1 MVVMIMTLLN
11 ILQKIKKY
19 NKGNYRQFSLCFAMS
34 VMLVSALTLFMTSP
48 FVMSRLPVGGD
59 SRKMLYMV
67 YAVAVI
73 GCVLFTVYATSLFLR
88 FKSREIGVLL
98 ALGTDKRTLTKTLM
112 KEIGGLTVKIAVL
125 SILAGAVLSFG
136 IGKLY
141 ESMIQS
147 AGGDHF
153 GFSIL
158 GIGISVLFFLI
169 VGAMIMMMTSRFMKR
184 ANVIEILNEERRNEP
199 IKQQVGERYLLTG
212 VICVVVGIFGGLVVP
227 YLVSVIWK
235 MKLGAYMYGFY
246 LLVLIGLYRIM
257 VYSVAVH
264 KRGRKPQKYYKNLI
278 SFGLMKFQGISV
290 VRNMLIITLLLAGTL
305 FAVFFSVANYI
316 QGSMSAST
324 EANDISYQYLGG
336 ADGLT
341 EEKVKDLASEYQ
353 VQIEDYREAEFIRLL
368 GSGVC
373 RENYD
378 KDGKLIEEYREK
390 DFYKN
395 FISATV
401 FSEVTGL
408 KVTVEPGTYQY
419 ISREGNSESY
429 WFLPEDLDRAE
440 NTTTGNIQELIYAGT
455 VEYSSFFWNR
465 GQDGSAAY
473 ILNDTDY
480 EKLKE
485 GISEELTLRHVLFNL
500 TEEGDA
506 YGFSKKLYEEY
517 CNSVPDNMRVMSN
530 YDEYRASVD
539 KDYEYGETVE
549 LYADRPEMEVD
560 WKYAPVLVPLQ
571 EKIFILTYATL
582 LLVFVFVA
590 FICLIA
596 AGVIGYTRSMTVACK
611 SKRVLVDVQK
621 LGADRNY
628 LTGILKM
635 QIKKVFILPTVI
647 AIVIMF
653 AYYMLVLWQNDGCIT
668 DQEYPVILINAG
680 ICLVLSGYQYVIYR
694 RSLKK
699 AEEVVFDSNMKVLQ

>member
-1 MVVMIMTLLN
+1 MTLLN

-48 FVMSRLPVGGD
+48 FVISRLPVGGD

-112 KEIGGLTVKIAVL
+112 KEIGGLTAKIAVL
-125 SILAGAVLSFG
+125 SILAGAVLAFG

-153 GFSIL
+153 GFSL
-158 GIGISVLFFLI
+158 FGIGISVLFFLI

-199 IKQQVGERYLLTG
+199 IKQQVGERYLLIG

-246 LLVLIGLYRIM
+246 LLVLVGLYRIM

-324 EANDISYQYLGG
+324 EANDISYQYLGS

-378 KDGKLIEEYREK
+378 EDGRLIEEYREK

-395 FISATV
+395 FISATT

-440 NTTTGNIQELIYAGT
+440 NTTTGNMLELSYAGT

-517 CNSVPDNMRVMSN
+517 CKSVPDNMRVMGN

-539 KDYEYGETVE
+539 QDYEYGETVE

-571 EKIFILTYATL
+571 EKLFILTYATL

-635 QIKKVFILPTVI
+635 QIKKVFVLPTVI

-668 DQEYPVILINAG
+668 VQEYPVIVINAG

-699 AEEVVFDSNMKVLQ
+699 AEEVVFDSNMKVIQ

>member
-1 MVVMIMTLLN
+1 MTLLN

-48 FVMSRLPVGGD
+48 FVMSRLPIGGD

-112 KEIGGLTVKIAVL
+112 KEIGGLTAKIAVL
-125 SILAGAVLSFG
+125 SILAGAVLAFG

-199 IKQQVGERYLLTG
+199 IKQRVGERYLLIG
-212 VICVVVGIFGGLVVP
+212 VICVAVGIFGGLVVP

-246 LLVLIGLYRIM
+246 LLVLVGLYRIM

-264 KRGRKPQKYYKNLI
+264 KRGRKPQKYYKHLI

-378 KDGKLIEEYREK
+378 EDGRLIEEYREK

-395 FISATV
+395 FISATT

-440 NTTTGNIQELIYAGT
+440 NTTTGNMLELSYAGT

-517 CNSVPDNMRVMSN
+517 CKSVPDNMRVMGN

-539 KDYEYGETVE
+539 QDYEYGETVE

-571 EKIFILTYATL
+571 EKLFILTYATL

-635 QIKKVFILPTVI
+635 QIKKVFVLPTVI

-668 DQEYPVILINAG
+668 VQEYPVIVINAG

-699 AEEVVFDSNMKVLQ
+699 AEEVVFDSNMKVIQ

>member
-1 MVVMIMTLLN
+1 M
-11 ILQKIKKY
+11 
-19 NKGNYRQFSLCFAMS
+19 
-34 VMLVSALTLFMTSP
+34 
-48 FVMSRLPVGGD
+48 
-59 SRKMLYMV
+59 
-67 YAVAVI
+67 
-73 GCVLFTVYATSLFLR
+73 
-88 FKSREIGVLL
+88 
-98 ALGTDKRTLTKTLM
+98 
-112 KEIGGLTVKIAVL
+112 
-125 SILAGAVLSFG
+125 
-136 IGKLY
+136 
-141 ESMIQS
+141 
-147 AGGDHF
+147 
-153 GFSIL
+153 
-158 GIGISVLFFLI
+158 
-169 VGAMIMMMTSRFMKR
+169 
-184 ANVIEILNEERRNEP
+184 
-199 IKQQVGERYLLTG
+199 
-212 VICVVVGIFGGLVVP
+212 
-227 YLVSVIWK
+227 
-235 MKLGAYMYGFY
+235 
-246 LLVLIGLYRIM
+246 
-257 VYSVAVH
+257 
-264 KRGRKPQKYYKNLI
+264 
-278 SFGLMKFQGISV
+278 
-290 VRNMLIITLLLAGTL
+290 
-305 FAVFFSVANYI
+305 
-316 QGSMSAST
+316 
-324 EANDISYQYLGG
+324 
-336 ADGLT
+336 
-341 EEKVKDLASEYQ
+341 
-353 VQIEDYREAEFIRLL
+353 
-368 GSGVC
+368 
-373 RENYD
+373 
-378 KDGKLIEEYREK
+378 
-390 DFYKN
+390 
-395 FISATV
+395 
-401 FSEVTGL
+401 
-408 KVTVEPGTYQY
+408 EPGTYQY

-560 WKYAPVLVPLQ
+560 WKYAPVFVALQ

-582 LLVFVFVA
+582 LLVFDFVA

-668 DQEYPVILINAG
+668 AQEYPVILINAG

-699 AEEVVFDSNMKVLQ
+699 AEEVVFDSNRKVLQ

>member
-1 MVVMIMTLLN
+1 MTLLN

-125 SILAGAVLSFG
+125 SILAGAVLAFG

-199 IKQQVGERYLLTG
+199 IKQQVGERYLLIG
-212 VICVVVGIFGGLVVP
+212 VICVAVGIFGGLVVP

-246 LLVLIGLYRIM
+246 LLVLVGLYRIM

-378 KDGKLIEEYREK
+378 EDGRLIEEYREK

-395 FISATV
+395 FISATT

-440 NTTTGNIQELIYAGT
+440 NTTTGNMLELSYAGT

-465 GQDGSAAY
+465 GAGW
-473 ILNDTDY
+473 
-480 EKLKE
+480 KC
-485 GISEELTLRHVLFNL
+485 GIYSE
-500 TEEGDA
+500 
-506 YGFSKKLYEEY
+506 
-517 CNSVPDNMRVMSN
+517 
-530 YDEYRASVD
+530 
-539 KDYEYGETVE
+539 
-549 LYADRPEMEVD
+549 
-560 WKYAPVLVPLQ
+560 
-571 EKIFILTYATL
+571 
-582 LLVFVFVA
+582 
-590 FICLIA
+590 
-596 AGVIGYTRSMTVACK
+596 
-611 SKRVLVDVQK
+611 
-621 LGADRNY
+621 
-628 LTGILKM
+628 
-635 QIKKVFILPTVI
+635 
-647 AIVIMF
+647 
-653 AYYMLVLWQNDGCIT
+653 
-668 DQEYPVILINAG
+668 
-680 ICLVLSGYQYVIYR
+680 
-694 RSLKK
+694 
-699 AEEVVFDSNMKVLQ
+699 

>member
-1 MVVMIMTLLN
+1 MTLLN

-112 KEIGGLTVKIAVL
+112 KEIGGLTAKIAVL
-125 SILAGAVLSFG
+125 SILAGAVLAFG

-184 ANVIEILNEERRNEP
+184 VNVIEILNEERRNEP
-199 IKQQVGERYLLTG
+199 IKQQVGERYLLIG
-212 VICVVVGIFGGLVVP
+212 VICVAVGIFGGLVVP

-246 LLVLIGLYRIM
+246 LLVLVGLYRIM

-378 KDGKLIEEYREK
+378 EDGRLIEEYREK

-395 FISATV
+395 FISATT

-440 NTTTGNIQELIYAGT
+440 NTTTGNMLELSYAGT

-517 CNSVPDNMRVMSN
+517 CKSVPDNMRVMGN

-539 KDYEYGETVE
+539 QDYEYGETVE

-571 EKIFILTYATL
+571 EKLFILTYATL

-635 QIKKVFILPTVI
+635 QIKKVFVLPTVI

-668 DQEYPVILINAG
+668 VQEYPVIVINAG

-699 AEEVVFDSNMKVLQ
+699 AEEVVFDSNMKVIQ

>member
-1 MVVMIMTLLN
+1 MTLLN

-125 SILAGAVLSFG
+125 SILAGAVLAFG

-199 IKQQVGERYLLTG
+199 IKQQVGERYLLIG
-212 VICVVVGIFGGLVVP
+212 VICVAVGIFGGLVVP

-246 LLVLIGLYRIM
+246 LLVLVGLYRIM

-378 KDGKLIEEYREK
+378 EDGRLIEEYREK

-395 FISATV
+395 FISATT

-440 NTTTGNIQELIYAGT
+440 NTTTGNMLELSYAGT

-517 CNSVPDNMRVMSN
+517 CKSVPDNMRVMGN

-539 KDYEYGETVE
+539 QDYEYGETVE

-571 EKIFILTYATL
+571 EKLFILTYATL

-635 QIKKVFILPTVI
+635 QIKKVFVLPTVI

-653 AYYMLVLWQNDGCIT
+653 AYYMLILWQNDGCIT
-668 DQEYPVILINAG
+668 VQEYPVIVINAG

-699 AEEVVFDSNMKVLQ
+699 AEEVVFDSNMKVIQ

>member
-1 MVVMIMTLLN
+1 MTLLN

-635 QIKKVFILPTVI
+635 QIKKVFILPWNLL
-647 AIVIMF
+647 M
-653 AYYMLVLWQNDGCIT
+653 M
-668 DQEYPVILINAG
+668 
-680 ICLVLSGYQYVIYR
+680 R
-694 RSLKK
+694 RKK
-699 AEEVVFDSNMKVLQ
+699 

>member
-1 MVVMIMTLLN
+1 MTLLN

-212 VICVVVGIFGGLVVP
+212 VIYVAVGIFGGLVVP

-378 KDGKLIEEYREK
+378 KDGKLIEEYRDK

-419 ISREGNSESY
+419 ISREGNSENY

-560 WKYAPVLVPLQ
+560 WKYAPVFVPLQ

-611 SKRVLVDVQK
+611 SKQVLVDLRLRVG
-621 LGADRNY
+621 L
-628 LTGILKM
+628 
-635 QIKKVFILPTVI
+635 
-647 AIVIMF
+647 
-653 AYYMLVLWQNDGCIT
+653 C
-668 DQEYPVILINAG
+668 
-680 ICLVLSGYQYVIYR
+680 R
-694 RSLKK
+694 RG
-699 AEEVVFDSNMKVLQ
+699 QRG

>member
-1 MVVMIMTLLN
+1 
-11 ILQKIKKY
+11 
-19 NKGNYRQFSLCFAMS
+19 
-34 VMLVSALTLFMTSP
+34 MTSP

-112 KEIGGLTVKIAVL
+112 KEIGGLTAKIAVL
-125 SILAGAVLSFG
+125 SILAGAVLAFG

-199 IKQQVGERYLLTG
+199 IKQQVGERYLLIG
-212 VICVVVGIFGGLVVP
+212 VICVAVGIFGGLVVP

-246 LLVLIGLYRIM
+246 LLVLVGLYRIM

-264 KRGRKPQKYYKNLI
+264 KRGRKPQKYYKHLI

-378 KDGKLIEEYREK
+378 EDGRLIEEYREK

-395 FISATV
+395 FISATT

-440 NTTTGNIQELIYAGT
+440 NTTTGNMLELSYAGT

-465 GQDGSAAY
+465 GQDGSATY

-517 CNSVPDNMRVMSN
+517 CKSVPDNMRVMGN

-539 KDYEYGETVE
+539 QDYEYGETVE

-571 EKIFILTYATL
+571 EKLFILTYATL

-635 QIKKVFILPTVI
+635 QIKKVFVLPTVI

-668 DQEYPVILINAG
+668 VQEYPVIVINAG

-699 AEEVVFDSNMKVLQ
+699 AEEVVFDSNMKVIQ

>member
-1 MVVMIMTLLN
+1 MTLLN

-582 LLVFVFVA
+582 LLVFVFVT

>member
-1 MVVMIMTLLN
+1 MTLLN

-112 KEIGGLTVKIAVL
+112 KEIGGLTAKIAVL
-125 SILAGAVLSFG
+125 SILAGAVLAFG

-199 IKQQVGERYLLTG
+199 IKQQVGERYLLIG
-212 VICVVVGIFGGLVVP
+212 VICVAVGIFGGLVVP

-246 LLVLIGLYRIM
+246 LLVLVGLYRIM

-324 EANDISYQYLGG
+324 EANDISYQYLGS

-378 KDGKLIEEYREK
+378 EDGRLIEEYREK

-395 FISATV
+395 FISATT

-440 NTTTGNIQELIYAGT
+440 NTTTGNMLELSYAGT

-517 CNSVPDNMRVMSN
+517 CKSVPDNMRVMGN

-539 KDYEYGETVE
+539 QDYEYGETVE

-571 EKIFILTYATL
+571 EKLFILTYATL

-635 QIKKVFILPTVI
+635 QIKKVFVLPTVI

-653 AYYMLVLWQNDGCIT
+653 AYYMLILWQNDGCIT
-668 DQEYPVILINAG
+668 VQEYPVIVINAG

-699 AEEVVFDSNMKVLQ
+699 AEEVVFDSNMKVIQ